1 VQKCS
6 TSRWTA
12 SWKCIASYGRVRPA
26 CRCGTVIGQLL
37 SFRNR
42 RQSNAEIGGNLFGLE
57 TLNREAQERW
67 DDDGGAIPLEPAI
80 QNTDLE
86 GLTTARTSVV
96 GANDRLLLL
105 NQLELANRYFAECEH
120 RIARQLHL
128 ISKLRAKRQTTFL
141 AVEFLRS
148 LQASQVMYRAGR
160 SRLQRALATLDSIA
174 ERSSRYVE
182 NGKNDNR
189 RRARPP

>member
-1 VQKCS
+1 MQKCS

-26 CRCGTVIGQLL
+26 CRCGTVIGQLQ

-67 DDDGGAIPLEPAI
+67 DDDGGAIPLELAI

-105 NQLELANRYFAECEH
+105 NQLELANRCFAESETPHCAPTAPDFEV
-120 RIARQLHL
+120 ACKTPDHL
-128 ISKLRAKRQTTFL
+128 FSRRVL
-141 AVEFLRS
+141 AQS
-148 LQASQVMYRAGR
+148 A
-160 SRLQRALATLDSIA
+160 SIA
-174 ERSSRYVE
+174 SHVPGGTQSTTTGAGDPRLDRGTIERIR
-182 NGKNDNR
+182 
-189 RRARPP
+189 

>member
-1 VQKCS
+1 MQRCS

-26 CRCGTVIGQLL
+26 CRSGTVIGQLL
-37 SFRNR
+37 SFRHR
-42 RQSNAEIGGNLFGLE
+42 RQSNAEIRGSLLGHE

-67 DDDGGAIPLEPAI
+67 DDDGGAIPLELAI

-86 GLTTARTSVV
+86 GLTTARTTVV

-105 NQLELANRYFAECEH
+105 THLELANRYFTESEH
-120 RIARQLHL
+120 RIARQQSL
-128 ISKLRAKRQTTFL
+128 ISKLRANRQTTFL

-148 LQASQVMYRAGR
+148 LQASQLTHRVGR
-160 SRLQRALATLDSIA
+160 SRLLRALAILDAHSETI
-174 ERSSRYVE
+174 EPIR
-182 NGKNDNR
+182 
-189 RRARPP
+189 